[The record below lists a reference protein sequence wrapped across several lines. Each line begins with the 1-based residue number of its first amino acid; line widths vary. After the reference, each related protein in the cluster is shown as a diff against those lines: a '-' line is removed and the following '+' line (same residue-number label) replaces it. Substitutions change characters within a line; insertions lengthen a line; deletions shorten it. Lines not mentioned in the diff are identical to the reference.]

1 VQKDFKFLKSHTG
14 KWRVDG
20 FGDLRLEDL
29 KRPRIN
35 VYFSQYGDERSGEPH
50 FLAKN
55 LPACSVLWLTI
66 GSVWEHGRKVFNP
79 SVQKPVTVDTRSSRR
94 RTLGESLLIRTGED
108 GGSEVG
114 ILPPHEFNLGGK
126 QGNYLPLLGSK
137 FEILKTTDRTTPYII
152 IPHSE
157 IFRFYYCPSTRLCNS
172 ILMGETSRYVDLSG
186 SRQGSSPALLAKTD
200 LTRDERNVF
209 FRMLSDEYAMECLY
223 FTRKMLDRSSIE
235 GRERFIEALIPFK
248 GLTNLT
254 CAGKRMCL
262 WRGTPDYPSVYGLF
276 AMQIL
281 SCSYAPSIQE
291 ATVVYPGGSGS
302 NKDSA
307 GSPGHQWLS
316 HPDIDE
322 LSEIFDLG
330 EQPSDAS
337 IARLGLRVPSDRF
350 PAMTKLRHQ
359 LVSSSGRSGS
369 GGIGPG
375 EVEHPETIS
384 IETGDYS
391 KGSERTVGVDMQ
403 TDSQSVDRSIA
414 SFVMMLKT
422 LRTLKPDWDVE
433 FIANT
438 DELSSCGERLAVFPA
453 MPASYRWYKVFDEAT
468 RSYRP
473 RSAACAKVTFPSKTI
488 ALLVEIELRPKEKGW
503 STALWMPQESEE
515 LTEKD
520 LNSLLTL
527 TAVRKRWPKQF
538 HEWEHEKWTKMAE
551 RLFQKSTIYG
561 IDHLRETLDD
571 NPDYSLQWAKRMVER
586 LSSLAEGTLT

>member
-1 VQKDFKFLKSHTG
+1 MQKDFRFLKSHTG

-20 FGDLRLEDL
+20 FGELILEDL

-35 VYFSQYGDERSGEPH
+35 VYFSQYEGARRSEPH
-50 FLAKN
+50 FLTKN

-66 GSVWEHGRKVFNP
+66 GSVWENGRKVVNP
-79 SVQKPVTVDTRSSRR
+79 SVQKPVTFDTRSSRR

-108 GGSEVG
+108 GSSEVG
-114 ILPPHEFNLGGK
+114 ILPPYEFNLGGK

-137 FEILKTTDRTTPYII
+137 FEILRTTDRATPYII

-172 ILMGETSRYVDLSG
+172 ILMGETNRYVDLSG
-186 SRQGSSPALLAKTD
+186 SRRGTSPVLLARTD

-209 FRMLSDEYAMECLY
+209 FRMLSDNYAMECLY
-223 FTRKMLDRSSIE
+223 FTRKMLDRSSID
-235 GRERFIEALIPFK
+235 GRERFLEALIPFK
-248 GLTNLT
+248 GVTNLT
-254 CAGKRMCL
+254 CAGKRVCL
-262 WRGTPDYPSVYGLF
+262 WRGTSDYPPVYGLF

-291 ATVVYPGGSGS
+291 ATVVYSGGNRS
-302 NKDSA
+302 NMDSA
-307 GSPGHQWLS
+307 GSPAQQWLS

-322 LSEIFDLG
+322 LSEIFDFG
-330 EQPSDAS
+330 EEPSDAS
-337 IARLGLRVPSDRF
+337 IARLGLRVPSGRF

-359 LVSSSGRSGS
+359 LVSSSGRSGGS
-369 GGIGPG
+369 GIGLG
-375 EVEHPETIS
+375 EAEHPETIS
-384 IETGDYS
+384 IETGDYT
-391 KGSERTVGVDMQ
+391 KGSEGTVGVDMQ
-403 TDSQSVDRSIA
+403 ADSQSVDRSIA

-422 LRTLKPDWDVE
+422 LRTLRPDWDVE

-453 MPASYRWYKVFDEAT
+453 MPASYRWYKVLDEAT
-468 RSYRP
+468 GSYRP
-473 RSAACAKVTFPSKTI
+473 RSAACAKVTFPSKAI

-520 LNSLLTL
+520 LNALLTL

-538 HEWEHEKWTKMAE
+538 HEWEHEKWKKMAQK
-551 RLFQKSTIYG
+551 LFQRSLVYG
-561 IDHLRETLDD
+561 IDHARGISDD
-571 NPDYSLQWAKRMVER
+571 NPDYSLHWAERMVEK
-586 LSSLAEGTLT
+586 LSSLVEGTLT